1 MNENLLPCP
10 FCGGHCGI
18 EKHLVGTVTHPAW
31 KIVCDNCGAS
41 TGYADTDWNERLT
54 VESKN
59 VSLDAL
65 RERSEGVSCCSC
77 YFLGTKDIN
86 VEYYE
91 SSNTCPAGMY
101 LAEVLVLDHEY
112 KCIHPECFKPITIHD
127 PINGATTSDKR
138 VQNYD
143 TLNAKN
149 NCKLYKEKL

>member
-1 MNENLLPCP
+1 MRRNTLIMNENLLPCP
-10 FCGGHCGI
+10 FCGDTESLY
-18 EKHLVGTVTHPAW
+18 EKHLEGTVIHPAW

-41 TGYADTDWNERLT
+41 TGYTDIDWKDDWNERLT

-77 YFLGTKDIN
+77 YFLDTII
-86 VEYYE
+86 
-91 SSNTCPAGMY
+91 
-101 LAEVLVLDHEY
+101 LVLGHEY
-112 KCIHPECFKPITIHD
+112 NCIHPECFKPVTIHD